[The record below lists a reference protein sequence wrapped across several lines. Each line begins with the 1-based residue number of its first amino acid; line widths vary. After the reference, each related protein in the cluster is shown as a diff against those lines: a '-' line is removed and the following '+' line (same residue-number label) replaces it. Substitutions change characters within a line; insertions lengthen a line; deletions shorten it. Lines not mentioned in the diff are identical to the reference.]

1 MALARVPTAWLV
13 LLSLCSVVDL
23 PQPLQVFSYSRCSTC
38 RRALAWLKDHGIPH
52 DVADITETPPSRD
65 QLSQAFGQLK
75 DRKFLF
81 NTSGK
86 SYRAI
91 GAAAIKAMNDGEAL
105 DALAADGKLI
115 KRPFVMTATGEVLVG
130 FNPEVWSQRLEG

>member
-1 MALARVPTAWLV
+1 MVLARARTAWFV
-13 LLSLCSVVDL
+13 LSSLCSVVDL

-38 RRALAWLKDHGIPH
+38 RRALAWLKDHGISH
-52 DVADITETPPSRD
+52 DVADITETPPSRV
-65 QLSQAFGQLK
+65 QLSKAFDQLK

-115 KRPFVMTATGEVLVG
+115 KRPFVVTATGEVLVG
-130 FNPEVWSQRLEG
+130 FNPEVWSDRLEG